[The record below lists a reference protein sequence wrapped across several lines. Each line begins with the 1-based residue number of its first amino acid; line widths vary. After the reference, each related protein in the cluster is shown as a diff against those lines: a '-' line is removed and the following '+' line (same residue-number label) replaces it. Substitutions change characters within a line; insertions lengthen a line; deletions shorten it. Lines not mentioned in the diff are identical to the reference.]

1 MPSRYHRCRA
11 ATTITFMCIVVIVVA
26 TAALL

>member
-11 ATTITFMCIVVIVVA
+11 ATTIAFMFIVAIVVA
-26 TAALL
+26 AAALS